1 MFAPNRFLTTQ
12 EQWLLLAIV
21 IAVLTGSITM
31 YFYGRSKNLSGDP
44 FLVEEASTPPV
55 VPSSPQEDARQ
66 MKTVHAFY
74 PSVAL
79 QEQHSY
85 ASPSEATVTTMPEG
99 TVMREQQ
106 PVVQEAISPITIGVA
121 AMGAVKNPGLYLV
134 PDSTRVADLIV
145 LAGGATESADLSEI
159 FLTAPLIDETTLT
172 IPEKPVH
179 VSQGIK
185 ASLRR
190 SATDVLLN
198 PPAYLKRYGLTSA
211 AAPAQ
216 DESQSRNYQP
226 ENTAS
231 APPGI
236 AAPGA
241 GLINV
246 NRASSSELQTLPGIG
261 PALAEAI
268 IAERTRQTFSSVDDL
283 DRVPGIGEKRLSAIR
298 GLITAP

>member
-12 EQWLLLAIV
+12 EQWLLLGIV
-21 IAVLTGSITM
+21 VAVLTGSITM

-44 FLVEEASTPPV
+44 FLVEEASTHSV
-55 VPSSPQEDARQ
+55 VPSSTREDARR
-66 MKTVHAFY
+66 METVHASS
-74 PSVAL
+74 PLVAL
-79 QEQHSY
+79 QEQHS
-85 ASPSEATVTTMPEG
+85 SPALLEPAVANMPEK
-99 TVMREQQ
+99 TVINEQQ

-121 AMGAVKNPGLYLV
+121 AMGAVRKPGLYLV
-134 PDSTRVADLIV
+134 PDTTRVADLIS

-179 VSQGIK
+179 VSQGTE

-190 SATDVLLN
+190 TASDLLLN
-198 PPAYLKRYGLTSA
+198 PPAYLKRYAHAAG

-216 DESQSRNYQP
+216 DESQSWNYPQ

-231 APPGI
+231 ALLGI
-236 AAPGA
+236 VASGA

-268 IAERTRQTFSSVDDL
+268 ISERTRQTFLSVDDL